1 MQPVAPPVPAFSS
14 PARSAIYV
22 LVVAVVFGGLWF
34 TSAHSYLLF
43 HSITEIFIVAVALA
57 VFMVSWSARGYPE
70 TQPFVLLGIGYLF
83 VAVLE
88 TLHALTYKGMNIL
101 PVGQDYATKLW
112 VSARGL
118 QAVVTLAFVVL
129 VRVRRTAPT
138 VVAALAVGALAAF
151 AILSIFAWDIF
162 PRSLVEGVG
171 VTPFK
176 KASEYA
182 IAALLLA
189 AAILVLG
196 NIETIDRRERIL
208 LAAAFLINAAA
219 EIVFT
224 LYVSAYGT
232 QNLVGHLLTLGSFV
246 LAYEALFATKIRG
259 RIALTY
265 ELQRSTSRLEA
276 SEAELRAANLSKDR
290 FLSIIAHDL
299 RNSISGFLSLTEV
312 LAGQFSRLEKKRIH
326 ELCVLLHDGA
336 RRSSELLES
345 ILQWANAQTG
355 RLVAKPSTFALDELC
370 EGIVAQHGAA
380 ARRKGIALECRV
392 PVPSIVRADPD
403 MVATIIRNLVANAL
417 KFTPGGGSVVVGAS
431 RDGAW
436 QRITVADTGHGMSAE
451 ERAKL
456 FRIDVR
462 LATEGTEG
470 ERGSG
475 IGLILC
481 HELAALNR
489 GKIEVTSRPGKGST
503 FTLALATD
511 GESGAPEPSAAD
523 GSTRPAAR
531 ARHASVARGGV
542 APKNPTR

>member
-1 MQPVAPPVPAFSS
+1 MRPVVPPVPAFSS
-14 PARSAIYV
+14 PARSAGYALAVAIV
-22 LVVAVVFGGLWF
+22 LAGLWL

-83 VAVLE
+83 VAILE
-88 TLHALTYKGMNIL
+88 TLHALTYQGMNIL

-129 VRVRRTAPT
+129 VRLRRTAPT
-138 VVAALAVGALAAF
+138 VIAALAVGALAAF
-151 AILSIFAWDIF
+151 AVLSIFAWDIF
-162 PRSLVEGVG
+162 PRCLVEGVG

-182 IAALLLA
+182 IATLLLTS
-189 AAILVLG
+189 AILVLG
-196 NIETIDRRERIL
+196 KIETIDRQERIL
-208 LAAAFLINAAA
+208 LAAAFALNAAA

-224 LYVSAYGT
+224 HYVSAYGT
-232 QNLVGHLLTLGSFV
+232 QNLVGHLLTLGSFL

-259 RIALTY
+259 RMALTH

-299 RNSISGFLSLTEV
+299 RNSVSGFLSLTEV

-370 EGIVAQHGAA
+370 EGIVAQHGAV
-380 ARRKGIALECRV
+380 ARRKGIALESRV

-417 KFTPGGGSVVVGAS
+417 KFTPGGGSVVVDAS

-436 QRITVADTGHGMSAE
+436 QRISVADTGCGMSADDT
-451 ERAKL
+451 AKL

-489 GKIEVTSRPGKGST
+489 GRIEVKSEPGKGST
-503 FTLALATD
+503 FALALPADAETAAP
-511 GESGAPEPSAAD
+511 GPSGAG
-523 GSTRPAAR
+523 GSTRPARGSAVPRNPAR
-531 ARHASVARGGV
+531 
-542 APKNPTR
+542 